1 MIARA
6 EGNARAAKMR
16 KLREQG
22 LSWEEIGER
31 YGITRQAVHATLQRH
46 AVGARRD
53 VRPWWRPDAHLL
65 AIARAIR
72 REIEAAE
79 GFRRPPV

>member
-6 EGNARAAKMR
+6 EGNARAAKMA

-31 YGITRQAVHATLQRH
+31 YGITRQAVRATIRRH
-46 AVGARRD
+46 SVLPPSG
-53 VRPWWRPDAHLL
+53 RPWWRPDADLL
-65 AIARAIR
+65 AIAHAIR

>member
-6 EGNARAAKMR
+6 EGNARAA
-16 KLREQG
+16 
-22 LSWEEIGER
+22 IGER
-31 YGITRQAVHATLQRH
+31 YVVGGPAVRAMLRRRSVRQPS
-46 AVGARRD
+46 ARQ
-53 VRPWWRPDAHLL
+53 WWRPDAELL
-65 AIARAIR
+65 AIAHAIR

>member
-6 EGNARAAKMR
+6 EGNARAAKLR
-16 KLREQG
+16 ELREQG

-31 YGITRQAVHATLQRH
+31 YGITRRAVRAAVRRH
-46 AVGARRD
+46 AVAPRS
-53 VRPWWRPDAHLL
+53 VHPWWRPDADLL
-65 AIARAIR
+65 AIAHAIR

>member
-6 EGNARAAKMR
+6 EANARAAKMR
-16 KLREQG
+16 QLRAQG
-22 LSWEEIGER
+22 LSWEAIGER
-31 YGITRQAVHATLQRH
+31 YGVSGPAVRAMLRRH
-46 AVGARRD
+46 RD
-53 VRPWWRPDAHLL
+53 RPLSARPWWRPDPDLL
-65 AIARAIR
+65 AIAHAIR

>member
-22 LSWEEIGER
+22 LSWGDIGER
-31 YGITRQAVHATLQRH
+31 YGVTGPAVRAMLRRH
-46 AVGARRD
+46 SVPAPSA
-53 VRPWWRPDAHLL
+53 RPWWRPDADLL
-65 AIARAIR
+65 AIAHAIR

-79 GFRRPPV
+79 GFRRPPA